1 MTQPTGTPGQ
11 DEPVPGGPAVSAMPL
26 GSGRAQPFPNEED
39 IQRPS
44 LSKGF
49 YARSW
54 DKFRTDR
61 LSMAAGFGLGIVLL
75 ITLLGPIYAEHIMH
89 TSPEEIRR
97 TPDGRVAVLQPPSS
111 EFPLGTDGLG
121 RDALTR
127 LLYA

>member
-1 MTQPTGTPGQ
+1 MTQLTGTPGQ
-11 DEPVPGGPAVSAMPL
+11 EEPVPGGAAASSVRLSDSQHRLPVNSDD
-26 GSGRAQPFPNEED
+26 D

-49 YARSW
+49 YARAW

-61 LSMAAGFGLGIVLL
+61 LSMAAAFGLGIVVL

-97 TPDGRVAVLQPPSS
+97 MPDGRVAVLQPPSS

-127 LLYA
+127 